1 LVHDLFNRGICK
13 PPMSKY
19 MKFPCPYFLIIVD
32 KGMLHAVTYAGM
44 IISAVPWGFIAD
56 TIGRRPVLISG
67 GWLDGFFVLCASF
80 SQDTAQLM
88 AFKFFDGFM

>member
-1 LVHDLFNRGICK
+1 
-13 PPMSKY
+13 
-19 MKFPCPYFLIIVD
+19 
-32 KGMLHAVTYAGM
+32 M